1 MAFYEIKYL
10 WRILSLSL
18 VPPIFFEMS
27 FFMNKPTNCI
37 FTLAVEMIRV
47 SVAKICNTSCRFPG
61 VNLSK
66 CEYITFDQLR
76 YEWTSCL
83 SLVLISFKISYLP
96 KSLLSTICGKK
107 EKAFEHLL
115 LLDGII
121 WLHKLKYSNEN
132 TKYVFWGNFTYLPEN
147 GCRFLK

>member
-1 MAFYEIKYL
+1 MRLNIFEEFYHYHWFPLFSLKCPFYEQTYKLYFYFGCWNDHNFCCQNL
-10 WRILSLSL
+10 QH
-18 VPPIFFEMS
+18 
-27 FFMNKPTNCI
+27 
-37 FTLAVEMIRV
+37 
-47 SVAKICNTSCRFPG
+47 SCRFPG

-66 CEYITFDQLR
+66 CEYITFDELR

-121 WLHKLKYSNEN
+121 WLDKLKYSNEN

>member
-1 MAFYEIKYL
+1 MRLNIFEEFYHYHWFPLFSLKCPFL
-10 WRILSLSL
+10 W
-18 VPPIFFEMS
+18 
-27 FFMNKPTNCI
+27 TNLQI
-37 FTLAVEMIRV
+37 VVEMIRA

-66 CEYITFDQLR
+66 CEYITFDQLK

-121 WLHKLKYSNEN
+121 WLDKLKYSNEN

>member
-1 MAFYEIKYL
+1 MRLNIFEEFCHYHWFPL
-10 WRILSLSL
+10 FSLKC
-18 VPPIFFEMS
+18 P
-27 FFMNKPTNCI
+27 FFMNKLTNCI

-121 WLHKLKYSNEN
+121 WLDKLKYSNEN